1 MKKICFSFIQIL
13 AYWQDTFFFIY
24 NSFWNFSEILY
35 TICGCCI
42 YSFEYIM
49 STLHLH
55 IALLHFSSFQH
66 KSGFH
71 IPQKYLTRVIGH
83 ISFFLLIESVD
94 TQVFPFERTVVIFFF
109 SLSLLNKKQILWE
122 ILMAHFLFVF
132 SKWKMFIND
141 TAS

>member
-13 AYWQDTFFFIY
+13 AYWQNTFFFIY

-42 YSFEYIM
+42 YSFE
-49 STLHLH
+49 
-55 IALLHFSSFQH
+55 SSFQH